1 MRGSLT
7 SPGHCYIRGMPDA
20 PESTR
25 QYSDR
30 EVRLILK
37 SAVELQQRRA
47 DRAGDHAGGMSLAE
61 LEQVAVEAGL
71 DPDFVR
77 RAAAQLDTVGAPSDH
92 NVFLGGPT
100 QLVLERVVSHTIDAA
115 RFDTL
120 LDVVRA
126 VTHEVGEV
134 STVGRQFGWKGR
146 LDGAK
151 SDVTVSVSDER
162 TTLRVRIQLDEV
174 ALGHFMLKT
183 GLLGVAGGLITTAAV
198 VTALGPLA
206 LVIGGGILG
215 STYFWSRYGL
225 RGSTARYR
233 ARGHELL
240 DALVERITET
250 ARESKSP

>member
-1 MRGSLT
+1 MSDT
-7 SPGHCYIRGMPDA
+7 

-47 DRAGDHAGGMSLAE
+47 DRTGEGSGGMSLAE
-61 LEQVAVEAGL
+61 LEQVAAEAGL
-71 DPDFVR
+71 DPNFVR
-77 RAAAQLDTVGAPSDH
+77 RAAAQLDAVGPPSNH
-92 NVFLGGPT
+92 NAFLGGPT
-100 QLVLERVVSHTIDAA
+100 QLVLERVVNHTIDPA
-115 RFDTL
+115 RFDAL

-151 SDVTVSVSDER
+151 SDVSVSVGDQR
-162 TTLRVRIQLDEV
+162 TTLRVRIQLDE
-174 ALGHFMLKT
+174 AILGHFMIKT
-183 GLLGVAGGLITTAAV
+183 GLLGMVSLIATAGTVAEF
-198 VTALGPLA
+198 GPLA
-206 LVIGGGILG
+206 IGIGGAIAG
-215 STYFWSRYGL
+215 SGYFWSRRGL
-225 RGSTARYR
+225 REATARYR

-240 DALVERITET
+240 DALVERVAET
-250 ARESKSP
+250 ARANKPA

>member
-1 MRGSLT
+1 
-7 SPGHCYIRGMPDA
+7 MPDT
-20 PESTR
+20 PESAR

-47 DRAGDHAGGMSLAE
+47 DRAGEHSGGMSLAE

-71 DPDFVR
+71 DPNFVR
-77 RAAAQLDTVGAPSDH
+77 RAAAQLDAGAAPSDH

-100 QLVLERVVSHTIDAA
+100 QVILERVVNHTIDAA

-151 SDVTVSVSDER
+151 SDVTVSVGDQR

-183 GLLGVAGGLITTAAV
+183 GMLGVAGGLITTAAAA
-198 VTALGPLA
+198 TALGPLA
-206 LVIGGGILG
+206 LALGGGILG
-215 STYFWSRYGL
+215 STYLWSRYGL
-225 RGSTARYR
+225 RGSTARFR

-240 DALVERITET
+240 DAMVERIGET
-250 ARESKSP
+250 ARESRPA